1 MLTET
6 ELQKK
11 WESLTFTVNFIFSR
25 VMHDE
30 HICRQVVELILGVRI
45 GKIRYLSAQDEHK
58 TDPDSMRIIMDVFL
72 RDENRI
78 INVEVQTGHKKEL
91 PKRSRY
97 YQSVADVST
106 TSTGTKYR
114 DLPENILIFICT
126 FDPFDRNFPRYTFE
140 YTCNEDK
147 RLKLKDGSLRIFLNT
162 KATKLSALD
171 QKLQAFY
178 HYLQDGVADSTLTQE
193 IFNKITTL
201 KNNSIERRSF
211 MTLALKMADI
221 EYDAYE
227 EGFDKGREDGLQ
239 AGLLA
244 GLQQGIEK
252 GIEQGIEQGLEQG
265 AYQKALET
273 ARMFLSMGLS
283 PEQVAQGTNLPLET
297 ILQLVQEN

>member
-11 WESLTFTVNFIFSR
+11 WESLTFTDDFIFSR

-45 GKIRYLSAQDEHK
+45 GEIRYLSAQDEHK

-126 FDPFDRNFPRYTFE
+126 FDPFNRNYPRYTFQ
-140 YTCNEDK
+140 YICNEDK
-147 RLKLKDGSLRIFLNT
+147 RIKLKDGSLRIFLNT
-162 KATKLSALD
+162 KATKLSTLD
-171 QKLQAFY
+171 QKLQEFY
-178 HYLQDGVADSTLTQE
+178 HYLRDGVADSTLTQE
-193 IFNKITTL
+193 ISSKITTL

-211 MTLALKMADI
+211 MTLALKMADL

-227 EGFDKGREDGLQ
+227 NGFDRGHEAGLQ
-239 AGLLA
+239 AGLQV
-244 GLQQGIEK
+244 GLQ
-252 GIEQGIEQGLEQG
+252 QGIEQGLEQG
-265 AYQKALET
+265 LEQGAYQNKLET
-273 ARMFLSMGLS
+273 AKTFLSMGLS
-283 PEQVAQGTNLPLET
+283 SEQVAQGTNLPLDV
-297 ILQLVQEN
+297 VQGLL